1 MPRGQRTD
9 VELIGEW
16 TMRIRQLTVGAGCG
30 LALVFMVVQPV
41 TARASTC
48 EAAAEE
54 SARATVA
61 FMSEVAGVREP
72 RGCDPADK
80 EQLVRVLAAAANAQG
95 ALQSAQKACGRSSD
109 IASDANTIRLI
120 EVLKKR
126 IAQCVAAEEGSSK

>member
-1 MPRGQRTD
+1 
-9 VELIGEW
+9 LIGEW
-16 TMRIRQLTVGAGCG
+16 MMRIRQLTVGAGCG
-30 LALVFMVVQPV
+30 LVLVFMVVQPV
-41 TARASTC
+41 TARASMC

-95 ALQSAQKACGRSSD
+95 ALQSGQKACGRSSD

-126 IAQCVAAEEGSSK
+126 IAQCVAAEEGGSK